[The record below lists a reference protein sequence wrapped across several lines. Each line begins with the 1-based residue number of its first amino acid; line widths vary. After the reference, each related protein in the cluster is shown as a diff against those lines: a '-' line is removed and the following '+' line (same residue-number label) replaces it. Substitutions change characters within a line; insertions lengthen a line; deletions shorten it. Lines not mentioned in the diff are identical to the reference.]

1 MAKRDRMVHTFTDP
15 LRLFLSMVLLCPFI
29 AFSFIFLGTTGIL
42 IVYIMCLALY
52 QEVCNKSR
60 EDELQLLKRRLE
72 TAKLNEKQLLSRM
85 REGLC
90 GADEHH
96 RHLENQLVERNEELH
111 SAKQDYK
118 NVKEHCYNLTK
129 QLEQM
134 SKELHHKNVKKHCD
148 NLTKQLEQKS
158 KELHGVKQNYENL
171 VTRFVEQGQDMH
183 RAQKSSEEAHK
194 KLVEQRQLL
203 INVLK
208 FNSATIICPV
218 TMEPITS
225 PTVLECGHVFETE
238 SARGWLNAK
247 GRGARCP
254 SCRAPF
260 RVVK

>member
-29 AFSFIFLGTTGIL
+29 AFGFIFLGTTGVL
-42 IVYIMCLALY
+42 IVYIMCLVLY

-60 EDELQLLKRRLE
+60 EEELQLLKRRLE

-96 RHLENQLVERNEELH
+96 RHLKNQLVEQNEELH

-129 QLEQM
+129 QLEQ
-134 SKELHHKNVKKHCD
+134 
-148 NLTKQLEQKS
+148 KS

-171 VTRFVEQGQDMH
+171 VTRFEEQGRDMH
-183 RAQKSSEEAHK
+183 RAQKSSEEAQR

-225 PTVLECGHVFETE
+225 PTVLECGHVFESE

-247 GRGARCP
+247 GRGACCP

>member
-96 RHLENQLVERNEELH
+96 RHLKNQLVEQNEELH
-111 SAKQDYK
+111 SAKQIYK
-118 NVKEHCYNLTK
+118 KFQGALL
-129 QLEQM
+129 Q
-134 SKELHHKNVKKHCD
+134 SHK
-148 NLTKQLEQKS
+148 T
-158 KELHGVKQNYENL
+158 
-171 VTRFVEQGQDMH
+171 
-183 RAQKSSEEAHK
+183 A
-194 KLVEQRQLL
+194 
-203 INVLK
+203 
-208 FNSATIICPV
+208 
-218 TMEPITS
+218 
-225 PTVLECGHVFETE
+225 
-238 SARGWLNAK
+238 
-247 GRGARCP
+247 
-254 SCRAPF
+254 
-260 RVVK
+260 

>member
-29 AFSFIFLGTTGIL
+29 AFSFIFL
-42 IVYIMCLALY
+42 ALY

-60 EDELQLLKRRLE
+60 EDELKLLKRRLE

-96 RHLENQLVERNEELH
+96 RHLENQLVEQNEELH

-129 QLEQM
+129 QLEQ
-134 SKELHHKNVKKHCD
+134 
-148 NLTKQLEQKS
+148 KS
-158 KELHGVKQNYENL
+158 KELRGVKQNYENL
-171 VTRFVEQGQDMH
+171 VTRFVEQGRDMH
-183 RAQKSSEEAHK
+183 RAQESSEEAHK

-208 FNSATIICPV
+208 FNSETIICPI
-218 TMEPITS
+218 TTEPITS
-225 PTVLECGHVFETE
+225 PTVLECGHVFESE

-247 GRGARCP
+247 GRGTRCP
-254 SCRAPF
+254 ICRAPF
-260 RVVK
+260 RIVE